1 MWKEQLRRDTH
12 VAAWKRACTCSLGLS
27 AAFALAS
34 PPACFPAPSLSHIDT
49 QIQHQQVILL
59 SLSFLACLAA
69 LCAPRALFYRPSFYP
84 LLRLCLFMLLLLLLL
99 DIFRDEL
106 RHTAGRKKT
115 GGGAVSATCV
125 PLPSFLPSFLLTFM
139 RTSSLSCRTSSSF
152 FLMSL
157 FHYLCFLAS
166 LLFFISFL
174 LFSAHAIDVF
184 MICCLFHIYHWDDWA
199 LNSLLSVF
207 MTLFSILQGAICFVG
222 KTVRPAGHSI
232 PLSLHFV
239 IKVINQEL
247 TLDMQ
252 FLLISVG
259 WGHICTHQC
268 IKEIQCG
275 VCWLLTNQKT
285 WNREEEERQDMCAH
299 VCVCVRKGRGKEG
312 DCSGFD
318 GVRSVWMFALGMTFG
333 LT

>member
-27 AAFALAS
+27 AAFALAF
-34 PPACFPAPSLSHIDT
+34 PPACFPAPSLLHIDT

-84 LLRLCLFMLLLLLLL
+84 LLRLCLFMLLLLLL